1 MLCMGMQTYMKKLIH
16 TAATRRAS
24 LVRPI
29 ITLGFGF
36 LLALLSAALTYST
49 PPALEGTFG
58 AAAIFMQ
65 PTSTPQPN
73 DISEIGST
81 DGIVIMGFLIVL
93 IIIVPIVLRRKSW
106 MENH

>member
-1 MLCMGMQTYMKKLIH
+1 MKKLNH
-16 TAATRRAS
+16 RAAS

-29 ITLGFGF
+29 ITIGLGF
-36 LLALLSAALTYST
+36 LIALLSAALTFST

-58 AAAIFMQ
+58 STAFFTQ

-73 DISEIGST
+73 DLSEIGST
-81 DGIVIMGFLIVL
+81 DGIIIMGFLIVL
-93 IIIVPIVLRRKSW
+93 IIIVPILLRRKAW